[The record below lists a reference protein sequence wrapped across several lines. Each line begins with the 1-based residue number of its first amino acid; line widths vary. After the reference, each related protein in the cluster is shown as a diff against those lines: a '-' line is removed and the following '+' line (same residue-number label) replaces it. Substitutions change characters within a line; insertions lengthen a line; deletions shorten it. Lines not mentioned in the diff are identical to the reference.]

1 MTDLDL
7 DACEVSCAVLKLTS
21 RSSCA
26 IDIVAPIGVLE
37 VIQVDVVP
45 RVNVV
50 VAILHVTPSEK

>member
-7 DACEVSCAVLKLTS
+7 DACEVSYAVLKLTS

-50 VAILHVTPSEK
+50 VAILHVTPSKK